1 MTQSS
6 KITNYLTIDV
16 EEHFQVAAFEDI
28 VNPKDW
34 EIYESRV
41 VKNTNLIL
49 DLLKKHKTKATFFIV
64 GWTAE
69 RHPDMVREI
78 ASQGH
83 DIGCHSYMHKKIYDL
98 TPEEFRQDTVKAKAI
113 LEQIIKK
120 KGSLDIEPPATQS
133 QKKHYGHSTFSTNWA
148 LNMIPAFSQFF
159 MTIMAFRMPRGLDI
173 NIQTST

>member
-1 MTQSS
+1 MTQSN

-34 EIYESRV
+34 EIHESRV

-78 ASQGH
+78 AEQGH
-83 DIGCHSYMHKKIYDL
+83 DIGPCRMGDPCFIAGD
-98 TPEEFRQDTVKAKAI
+98 
-113 LEQIIKK
+113 
-120 KGSLDIEPPATQS
+120 DIFIAFF
-133 QKKHYGHSTFSTNWA
+133 YGAGF
-148 LNMIPAFSQFF
+148 
-159 MTIMAFRMPRGLDI
+159 
-173 NIQTST
+173 